1 MANCRPTGDGSQTL
15 GNIALCTRERVLEAA
30 QPARPW
36 QFAGTHGPDGVLFP
50 PRAATRDLHRGRP
63 SAAAG
68 PLAAAAPLVRPAP
81 REAGPR
87 GALLLVAAGLVPCT
101 GCSVLLL
108 LPIMPQVLLL
118 PITPH
123 PIRLLLLLVVT
134 LELLLLLLLL
144 VVQLLLLLQLLVVTR
159 ELLPAPLLLRG

>member
-1 MANCRPTGDGSQTL
+1 MAVRWD
-15 GNIALCTRERVLEAA
+15 A
-30 QPARPW
+30 W
-36 QFAGTHGPDGVLFP
+36 PDGVLFP
-50 PRAATRDLHRGRP
+50 PTAATRDLHRGRP

-68 PLAAAAPLVRPAP
+68 PLAAAAPLARPAP
-81 REAGPR
+81 HEASPR
-87 GALLLVAAGLVPCT
+87 GAQLLVAAGLAPCT
-101 GCSVLLL
+101 DSSVLL
-108 LPIMPQVLLL
+108 LPIMPHVLLL

-144 VVQLLLLLQLLVVTR
+144 VVQLLLLLLLLLVVTR